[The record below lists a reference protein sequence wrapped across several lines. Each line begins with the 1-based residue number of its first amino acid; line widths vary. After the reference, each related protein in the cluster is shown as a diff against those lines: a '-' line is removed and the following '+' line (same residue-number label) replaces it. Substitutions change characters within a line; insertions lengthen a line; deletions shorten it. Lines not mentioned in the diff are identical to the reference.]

1 MAIAFDGFPNPLL
14 VPGTYVQYDNSKAN
28 QGLAPLPNRVLLI
41 GSRLSTGSVA
51 EGVLVQILRE
61 TDGAQFFGV
70 GSQLAW
76 MCEKFKKAS
85 KFTEVW
91 AVALDDADAGVAATK
106 EVTFGGTATSAG
118 TLHFLVHGVA
128 VDVAVAVGDDDED
141 VSAAFVAAVEAN
153 EKLMFSAAV
162 DGENAAIGVLTC
174 KHAAEFGN
182 DLDVRLNYFPRQEL
196 DMPAGITVTIAAGTT
211 GTTNPDVNDAIAAVN
226 DEHFTKYVMGYTDAT
241 NVGVVEQE
249 LDDRWGPM
257 VQQDALAYY
266 GFVDTFSNL
275 TTVADGRNSQFSI
288 LIPAAGSKSPAPPWE
303 IAAVVAAVDSNEAD
317 PARSVRTMPLPNILP
332 PAKED
337 LFRFEDRNLLLQAG
351 LSTLIVD
358 EGGRVVIERLVT
370 SYTTTSGLPDS
381 SYRGINTMHLLAA
394 LRYTARARFA
404 QKYPR
409 HKLAADGTDYGP
421 GQPVMTPSLA
431 RAEYLTLF
439 EEWQAQAWVQGFT
452 QFAEELVVELD
463 ENDPDRLNA
472 LLGPN
477 LIKQFF
483 VNAAKIQFS

>member
-51 EGVLVQILRE
+51 EGVMKQILRE

-85 KFTEVW
+85 RFTEVW
-91 AVALDDADAGVAATK
+91 AIALDDDGAAVAATK
-106 EVTFGGTATSAG
+106 TVTFGGEATSAG
-118 TLHFLVHGVA
+118 TLHFLVHGVR
-128 VDVAVAVGDDDED
+128 VDVAVAIGDDQDD
-141 VSAAFVAAVEAN
+141 VAAALAAAIEAN
-153 EKLMFSAAV
+153 EKLMYSGAAV
-162 DGENAAIGVLTC
+162 DEVATLTC
-174 KHAAEFGN
+174 KHAAAFGN
-182 DLDVRLNYFPRQEL
+182 DLDVRLNYFPREDL
-196 DMPAGITVTIAAGTT
+196 DMPAGITVAIAAGVN
-211 GTTNPDVNDAIAAVN
+211 GTTNPDVEDAIAAVN
-226 DEHFTKYVMGYTDAT
+226 DEHFTKYVMGYTDAA
-241 NVGVVEQE
+241 NILAVETE

-303 IAAVVAAVDSNEAD
+303 IAAVTAAVDSNESD
-317 PARSVRTMPLPNILP
+317 PGRSVRTLPLPNILP

-358 EGGRVVIERLVT
+358 SGGRVVIERLVT
-370 SYTTTSGLPDS
+370 SYTETGDGLPDG

-394 LRYTARARFA
+394 LRFTARARFA

-439 EEWQAQAWVQGFT
+439 EQWQAQAWVQGFT